1 VRFLGKASGRANVI
15 QGLIKYHG
23 LKDKKLRLPFHDSIS
38 VCAEKLYTNAT
49 VEFDPKYHEDQIE
62 INGAPAAGR
71 EAERVLDVVNYLRK
85 ITKTKQHFRL
95 ASRNNIAEGKGLGF
109 SAAAFASIAMAS
121 SKALGLNFKMEKLSE
136 VARLG
141 AGSASRSVAGGF
153 ALWHANNNG
162 RSYAEQLSLGE
173 NMKYAMAIVPIA
185 SAIKTDMVH
194 AESVSSPFF
203 KARVKE
209 VGKILPKM
217 RSAIVKGDLPKIGA
231 LAESDSLSLHA
242 VTMTGTSR
250 LFIITPQTIQIIERV
265 VDLREKEKIPV
276 WFSLDTGPSVWMNTT
291 TEYVD
296 QVADDIRKD
305 TGRTVITSG
314 VGGPA
319 IQVNEHLF

>member
-1 VRFLGKASGRANVI
+1 VRFLGKATGRANVI

-23 LKDKKLRLPFHDSIS
+23 LKDKKRRLPFHDSIS
-38 VCAEKLYTNAT
+38 VCAEKLHTTAT
-49 VEFDPKYHEDQIE
+49 VEFDSKYQEDQIE

-85 ITKTKQHFRL
+85 LTKTKEHFKL
-95 ASRNNIAEGKGLGF
+95 ASRNNIPEGKGLGF
-109 SAAAFASIAMAS
+109 SAAAFASIALAS
-121 SKALGLNFKMEKLSE
+121 SKALGLNLKTERLSE

-153 ALWHANNNG
+153 ALWHANKNG

-185 SAIKTDMVH
+185 SVVKTDMAH

-217 RSAIVKGDLPKIGA
+217 RNAIVKGDLPKVGA
-231 LAESDSLSLHA
+231 LAESDSLRLHA
-242 VTMTGTSR
+242 VTMTGTTR
-250 LFIITPQTIQIIERV
+250 LFLITPQTIQIIERV

-291 TEYVD
+291 TEFVD
-296 QVADDIRKD
+296 RVADDVRKQ
-305 TGRTVITSG
+305 TGSTVLTSG

-319 IQVNEHLF
+319 VQVDQHLF